1 MILPRGRLRSTAA
14 VVAVVLMGPAALL
27 LGLAVLTVLEKQP
40 GAGGSPDIYA
50 SGLVVAA
57 PPPSLAGSSSR
68 FEDARGAYERRCFGA
83 AGGPPCVNVLFTR
96 RGFLRSGDLHK
107 DRQVNPTP
115 EPFRNPSPELHSN
128 DDHLPCYFLGGWWVG
143 WLVVGSLCVSVC
155 ANLLENSHPAPQA

>member
-27 LGLAVLTVLEKQP
+27 LGLAVLAVMEKQP

-107 DRQVNPTP
+107 DRQVNPPPKPLRNKTP
-115 EPFRNPSPELHSN
+115 SCTETMTISLLLFRGLV
-128 DDHLPCYFLGGWWVG
+128 GGWVG
-143 WLVVGSLCVSVC
+143 GWMFVCESVYYPVC
-155 ANLLENSHPAPQA
+155 YPF